1 MARKR
6 IVRKQP
12 LFDRI
17 RSYPLDLLLSLNEQ
31 RLSIDWDDHVPQCLP
46 VGTFL
51 SLLFLVLCK
60 TRLYYVSVK
69 DKRDNL
75 LFRSDYS
82 TYQQVVARAV
92 NGLQAA
98 PIATPKYKSDSV
110 THTLLW
116 LVNVLLVVLFAVSL
130 INAVNVYLLPY
141 RSYTLLGRSADSAKP
156 KGSRVTRQN
165 VSNSTPKGIFQ
176 SVYQYFEEKSVYETD
191 DSDADTTYEP
201 RYLEKD
207 VWMMSVWDPSRFL
220 LYSAASF
227 SPVVLFTSWLFSSA
241 SLWRAAVLIL
251 LFNCSAVY
259 TSQKFLQLISD
270 KQIIYQETFNEYNKK
285 YVIPKTSVLRKN
297 ASVDATHG
305 PYAPA
310 GKTVHDD
317 PVGHLQNDLAFITH
331 NIHGTRLK
339 SVRADYEAAQLS
351 RPVSPAKHLAQSG
364 NFLPPSSSHGA
375 RYDSSMRS
383 IHERPS
389 FYNDSTDRRSMMTL
403 STPFTMRNAGNELF
417 LQRPD
422 TYSRANETFSKGHDS
437 FSRPS
442 SRAHSPW
449 KSPARLGYN
458 PNISYNERTQLS
470 PNRSSR
476 QLSPQRSSSPSK
488 RVWH

>member
-1 MARKR
+1 M
-6 IVRKQP
+6 
-12 LFDRI
+12 
-17 RSYPLDLLLSLNEQ
+17 
-31 RLSIDWDDHVPQCLP
+31 
-46 VGTFL
+46 
-51 SLLFLVLCK
+51 
-60 TRLYYVSVK
+60 
-69 DKRDNL
+69 
-75 LFRSDYS
+75 
-82 TYQQVVARAV
+82 
-92 NGLQAA
+92 
-98 PIATPKYKSDSV
+98 
-110 THTLLW
+110 
-116 LVNVLLVVLFAVSL
+116 
-130 INAVNVYLLPY
+130 
-141 RSYTLLGRSADSAKP
+141 
-156 KGSRVTRQN
+156 
-165 VSNSTPKGIFQ
+165 
-176 SVYQYFEEKSVYETD
+176 
-191 DSDADTTYEP
+191 
-201 RYLEKD
+201 
-207 VWMMSVWDPSRFL
+207 
-220 LYSAASF
+220 
-227 SPVVLFTSWLFSSA
+227 
-241 SLWRAAVLIL
+241 
-251 LFNCSAVY
+251 Y

-317 PVGHLQNDLAFITH
+317 SVGHLQA
-331 NIHGTRLK
+331 
-339 SVRADYEAAQLS
+339 VQLS

-364 NFLPPSSSHGA
+364 NFLPPSSHGA

-389 FYNDSTDRRSMMTL
+389 FYNESTDRRSMMTL

-449 KSPARLGYN
+449 KSLSRLGYN

-476 QLSPQRSSSPSK
+476 QLSPQRSPSPSK